1 MRYSNNKEVTLFIL
15 SNVESVKNEPSLWIF
30 MWMMSACMHT
40 GILFSGLRD
49 YGSKEIIFII
59 LLLVCSSFIYIY
71 FLYRLII
78 FLLKKN
84 NILLSMFIN
93 SIFLNLGVILNFLF
107 LSSSIIVAYIYF
119 RDLFNI
125 YLIWISTMF
134 FFSICFSYETDINEM
149 LNMSISNFNS
159 LIKGKGNKGNTIFFF
174 KNTLPSF
181 LNWLPDYIIYL
192 PHCLGILLMLYAV
205 MQRGSP
211 ESLENMIRGILILS
225 AIFLYSEFCYFCIW
239 VKYFIIKNK
248 NKKTKKQYNHKA
260 IC

>member
-78 FLLKKN
+78 FLRKKN

-107 LSSSIIVAYIYF
+107 C
-119 RDLFNI
+119 
-125 YLIWISTMF
+125 
-134 FFSICFSYETDINEM
+134 FFS
-149 LNMSISNFNS
+149 
-159 LIKGKGNKGNTIFFF
+159 K
-174 KNTLPSF
+174 
-181 LNWLPDYIIYL
+181 
-192 PHCLGILLMLYAV
+192 LYFV
-205 MQRGSP
+205 SQ
-211 ESLENMIRGILILS
+211 N
-225 AIFLYSEFCYFCIW
+225 
-239 VKYFIIKNK
+239 
-248 NKKTKKQYNHKA
+248 
-260 IC
+260 

>member
-1 MRYSNNKEVTLFIL
+1 
-15 SNVESVKNEPSLWIF
+15 
-30 MWMMSACMHT
+30 
-40 GILFSGLRD
+40 
-49 YGSKEIIFII
+49 
-59 LLLVCSSFIYIY
+59 
-71 FLYRLII
+71 
-78 FLLKKN
+78 
-84 NILLSMFIN
+84 
-93 SIFLNLGVILNFLF
+93 
-107 LSSSIIVAYIYF
+107 
-119 RDLFNI
+119 
-125 YLIWISTMF
+125 
-134 FFSICFSYETDINEM
+134 M

-248 NKKTKKQYNHKA
+248 INLQMHMQKLSLCQKILIYRNRKLNK
-260 IC
+260 I